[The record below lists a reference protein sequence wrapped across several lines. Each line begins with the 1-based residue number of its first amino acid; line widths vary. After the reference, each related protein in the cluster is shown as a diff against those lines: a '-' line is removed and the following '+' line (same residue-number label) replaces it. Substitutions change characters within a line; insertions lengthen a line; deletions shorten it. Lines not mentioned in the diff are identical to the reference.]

1 MGICR
6 VENQPIKGGA
16 VTMLDSIIKLIIG
29 DLEEKRVYKQF
40 MKRVNA
46 LPKDYRFA
54 FRKIQHY
61 MFCVG
66 PPGGD
71 MTIFTDLTMFTDLV
85 DLFEASAAEGKQ
97 VLDVIGSDVGKFCD
111 EFMRA
116 SVTNTETLREKL
128 NKEVMEKFN
137 KEEQ

>member
-1 MGICR
+1 M
-6 VENQPIKGGA
+6 
-16 VTMLDSIIKLIIG
+16 
-29 DLEEKRVYKQF
+29 
-40 MKRVNA
+40 
-46 LPKDYRFA
+46 
-54 FRKIQHY
+54 
-61 MFCVG
+61 
-66 PPGGD
+66 
-71 MTIFTDLTMFTDLV
+71 TMFTDLV
-85 DLFEASAAEGKQ
+85 DLFEASAAEGRQ